1 MSTSKENDDN
11 LDYREEEE
19 AMTRHNTKFA
29 DNSVIMEPSEDIET
43 YATFEDMG
51 LSDDLLRGIYAY
63 GFVKPSHIQQ
73 RAIKPLIS
81 GVDLIAQ
88 AQSGT
93 GKTGTFSIGSLQRVD
108 PKNNKPQILVI
119 VPTRELAIQVTNVYK
134 EIGDFLNLKIHTS
147 IGGTRPQEEERIL
160 KRGVHIVIGTPGRL
174 YDVLN
179 RGVMES
185 SEIKTCILDEADEML
200 SSGFSEDIR
209 EIFNLLPGNMQVA
222 LFSAT
227 MPDEALYITKKFMNN
242 PKKIFVKRD
251 ELTLEGIL
259 QYYVDVGHADY
270 KFDTICD
277 LYDALNVSQSVIFCS
292 TIRRVEYLAEEMKK
306 KDFTVSAIHGKMT
319 QDERREIMSQ
329 FRSGQIR
336 FLIATDLVAR
346 GIDVQGVSVVVNYD
360 LPNDRENYI
369 HRIGRAGRFGRKGL
383 AISLITERD
392 ANDLSELERFY
403 NTQIEQ
409 LPANISSLM

>member
-1 MSTSKENDDN
+1 MSDDN

-19 AMTRHNTKFA
+19 AIKREHTRYAAENQEIF
-29 DNSVIMEPSEDIET
+29 IPSEDIET
-43 YATFEDMG
+43 CPSFDDMG

-119 VPTRELAIQVTNVYK
+119 VPTRELALQVTSVYQQ
-134 EIGDFLNLKIHTS
+134 IGEFLGLKIHTS
-147 IGGTRPQEEERIL
+147 IGGTRPQEEERTI
-160 KRGVHIVIGTPGRL
+160 KRGVQVVIGTPGRL
-174 YDVLN
+174 YDILSRKVLDAT
-179 RGVMES
+179 
-185 SEIKTCILDEADEML
+185 EIKTCILDEADEML
-200 SSGFSEDIR
+200 SSGFMEDIR
-209 EIFNLLPGNMQVA
+209 EIINLLPGNMQMA

-227 MPDEALYITKKFMNN
+227 MPEEALYITKKFMKD

-259 QYYVDVGHADY
+259 QYYVDVGHQDY
-270 KFDTICD
+270 KFETICD

-319 QDERREIMSQ
+319 QIERRDIMSK

-392 ANDLSELERFY
+392 ANDLAELERFY
-403 NTQIEQ
+403 NTQINQ
-409 LPANISSLM
+409 LPANISALI